1 MDELDDLLSD
11 IDDDD
16 EQGELPVSH
25 PRQSAAS
32 LAAPKPAPKEED
44 GDGLFDAILD
54 EPLAEPPAAS
64 AGKGPPGPSSAAV
77 TLRAAKPTGGPSLP
91 SLAPDDDDDDENE
104 PTRAI
109 ASVRGIAEAIAA
121 ATAAEAGEA
130 AEEEPSAEDL
140 EAIAAAEAL
149 DDEPATSLRVGPESL
164 PGGDAD
170 GSPPSVLTPP
180 SLRPVPPKTF
190 PHEQDASVR
199 LLQDHQR
206 DAWAARATWLHAEAQ
221 ALEDKVARAR
231 ALVTVSELFAMAG
244 EEATARTIAAEAR
257 DLAPSLPFAQR
268 QLRGLLDR
276 EGDSKG
282 VLEVLDAEARV
293 MPTPSARTHSVL
305 LAAEVARLR
314 LGDPEGAKKRFEQA
328 SRVLPADPR
337 AHLQRFC
344 EALAAPDPDPQAPAE
359 LPRIPLPDAKDLAP
373 LGKAFAQVA
382 AHRGLPVKGNRL
394 PGSLYESLLRA
405 RAFLG
410 KGDVASALS
419 NIDALRNAP
428 ELAGGAGWIAAV
440 LAGSKA
446 ETRKRAVEAL
456 QSVLGGS
463 HGDVARRALAGYAV
477 ELADA
482 QAARAAMEGATSSA
496 FEAGDRVAL
505 AALTGGSREEAEP
518 WLNALLGDSELSPIT
533 AAASAALGSPTDE
546 NRKLYP
552 VGSLRSKA
560 AVSLGRMLASVMDR
574 KDRSLSSNREFDDA
588 VLAYA
593 DVAPDNGIAR
603 ALKLELDVDAGRGS
617 RVAQVISS
625 WPTDDLDRDRDQALA
640 GALIGEAAGEVERA
654 IADLDRARLTDA
666 KHEGAARAR
675 AAHGDAKTASKI
687 ITELADSI
695 GAGPRAAVLL
705 TEAAVRLIDA
715 GEMDDAEPLLRRAAE
730 AAPKLPVALHLGE
743 RAARAKGDR
752 DSLIEWLRTR
762 RGSSEDTIE
771 QALDLVREA
780 LLVSDT
786 DAAGAASLLEQ
797 ALRARPVDVGLRE
810 LYERLAPEPPAD
822 RAAWRS
828 ELASKSTGMEA
839 ARFALEAAL
848 EYERAGDLERAAAEA
863 RRAMAAGETLLA
875 PICAYRCAI
884 AGHGAGDMID
894 TLLPRARETDDA
906 VERLE
911 IYERLADLDE
921 LGRNDAASGLL
932 WRKSILEE
940 SPSHLP
946 TLRRVASALMAAGR
960 DEELEPIALEIAR
973 ALDNHEA
980 VAHALVSA
988 RLRLRAGTWEDTR
1001 EPVELAYRH
1010 EPRGLFT
1017 LRQMAAHARAQGKQG
1032 LAIEIDRQLIERTQR
1047 ASEVATLSL
1056 RAAESAVAGGDID
1069 SARAH
1074 LTRAIEAVPQHFVA
1088 HLALAGVAEQVGDS
1102 TGAATALEAAA
1113 EAAVSQDEKARD
1125 LYRAAALWQDRVQD
1139 VKRARLALE
1148 RVSAIDPAYEDVFQR
1163 LQTIY
1168 IAEGARAELASLL
1181 ERRLEAVTDPAERIE
1196 MEVLRGRALADV
1208 GDSAAAK
1215 GALAAALEANPDHT
1229 EALSIFAN
1237 VSAAEQDWLDAE
1249 RAWIHLARL
1258 APDPARQVEIYMRLG
1273 GLYDEHLPNP
1283 ERAELAYNEILKR
1296 EPNSEIARE
1305 RLVTLYKRTGD
1316 TAKAIEQQTILI
1328 NNAEAPEAKC
1338 RRTTELA
1345 SIYEATGDNKKA
1357 EATLVQARKT
1367 WPKDDVALASLARF
1381 YQRTNQATPL
1391 NVLLDRALADARRAL
1406 STGRFEVQLFGTVA
1420 TVAEL
1425 RGKHDAARIA
1435 HAVVALLEG
1444 NDAALE
1450 GAGQAAAD
1458 PRLDDLLAPEVISPA
1473 FRDLLKRTGSL
1484 LDTAVPYDMT
1494 AARAAPLPPQQ
1505 AELGERIR
1513 ALANAY
1519 GFDDVS
1525 IHVSTVLGAVCIPA
1539 SAHPPTLVL
1548 GQPLLA
1554 SPREDVRDF
1563 LIHRALKIL
1572 QTNSSAFS
1580 RTAPIDLWPLLAA
1593 YLKLFSPSWSPQ
1605 GIEASRLNEA
1615 YGRLSRAM
1623 TQAADPNLGALA
1635 ADIIGNIGNRAST
1648 LNTAINSWGNRAAL
1662 LAIGDPS
1669 IALSGI
1675 AWASGN
1681 INAPPASG
1689 KDRVTWIGR
1698 NAEARDI
1705 AVYLVSDAYA
1715 DARTHL
1721 GLVAAAPPADDETQA
1736 LADESIEDA

>member
-1 MDELDDLLSD
+1 VDELDDLLSD

-32 LAAPKPAPKEED
+32 LTAPKPAPKEED

-588 VLAYA
+588 VSRTRTWPPTMGSL
-593 DVAPDNGIAR
+593 VPSSSSSMSTR
-603 ALKLELDVDAGRGS
+603 AGARGS
-617 RVAQVISS
+617 RRSSPRGRRTISIGIGIRP
-625 WPTDDLDRDRDQALA
+625 WPALSSGRRRA
-640 GALIGEAAGEVERA
+640 RSRGPSPISIERA
-654 IADLDRARLTDA
+654 
-666 KHEGAARAR
+666 
-675 AAHGDAKTASKI
+675 
-687 ITELADSI
+687 
-695 GAGPRAAVLL
+695 
-705 TEAAVRLIDA
+705 
-715 GEMDDAEPLLRRAAE
+715 
-730 AAPKLPVALHLGE
+730 
-743 RAARAKGDR
+743 
-752 DSLIEWLRTR
+752 
-762 RGSSEDTIE
+762 
-771 QALDLVREA
+771 
-780 LLVSDT
+780 
-786 DAAGAASLLEQ
+786 
-797 ALRARPVDVGLRE
+797 
-810 LYERLAPEPPAD
+810 
-822 RAAWRS
+822 
-828 ELASKSTGMEA
+828 
-839 ARFALEAAL
+839 
-848 EYERAGDLERAAAEA
+848 
-863 RRAMAAGETLLA
+863 
-875 PICAYRCAI
+875 
-884 AGHGAGDMID
+884 
-894 TLLPRARETDDA
+894 
-906 VERLE
+906 
-911 IYERLADLDE
+911 
-921 LGRNDAASGLL
+921 
-932 WRKSILEE
+932 
-940 SPSHLP
+940 
-946 TLRRVASALMAAGR
+946 
-960 DEELEPIALEIAR
+960 
-973 ALDNHEA
+973 
-980 VAHALVSA
+980 
-988 RLRLRAGTWEDTR
+988 
-1001 EPVELAYRH
+1001 
-1010 EPRGLFT
+1010 
-1017 LRQMAAHARAQGKQG
+1017 
-1032 LAIEIDRQLIERTQR
+1032 
-1047 ASEVATLSL
+1047 
-1056 RAAESAVAGGDID
+1056 
-1069 SARAH
+1069 
-1074 LTRAIEAVPQHFVA
+1074 
-1088 HLALAGVAEQVGDS
+1088 
-1102 TGAATALEAAA
+1102 
-1113 EAAVSQDEKARD
+1113 
-1125 LYRAAALWQDRVQD
+1125 
-1139 VKRARLALE
+1139 
-1148 RVSAIDPAYEDVFQR
+1148 
-1163 LQTIY
+1163 
-1168 IAEGARAELASLL
+1168 
-1181 ERRLEAVTDPAERIE
+1181 
-1196 MEVLRGRALADV
+1196 
-1208 GDSAAAK
+1208 
-1215 GALAAALEANPDHT
+1215 
-1229 EALSIFAN
+1229 
-1237 VSAAEQDWLDAE
+1237 
-1249 RAWIHLARL
+1249 
-1258 APDPARQVEIYMRLG
+1258 
-1273 GLYDEHLPNP
+1273 
-1283 ERAELAYNEILKR
+1283 
-1296 EPNSEIARE
+1296 
-1305 RLVTLYKRTGD
+1305 
-1316 TAKAIEQQTILI
+1316 
-1328 NNAEAPEAKC
+1328 
-1338 RRTTELA
+1338 
-1345 SIYEATGDNKKA
+1345 
-1357 EATLVQARKT
+1357 
-1367 WPKDDVALASLARF
+1367 
-1381 YQRTNQATPL
+1381 
-1391 NVLLDRALADARRAL
+1391 
-1406 STGRFEVQLFGTVA
+1406 
-1420 TVAEL
+1420 
-1425 RGKHDAARIA
+1425 
-1435 HAVVALLEG
+1435 
-1444 NDAALE
+1444 
-1450 GAGQAAAD
+1450 
-1458 PRLDDLLAPEVISPA
+1458 
-1473 FRDLLKRTGSL
+1473 
-1484 LDTAVPYDMT
+1484 
-1494 AARAAPLPPQQ
+1494 
-1505 AELGERIR
+1505 
-1513 ALANAY
+1513 
-1519 GFDDVS
+1519 
-1525 IHVSTVLGAVCIPA
+1525 
-1539 SAHPPTLVL
+1539 
-1548 GQPLLA
+1548 
-1554 SPREDVRDF
+1554 
-1563 LIHRALKIL
+1563 
-1572 QTNSSAFS
+1572 
-1580 RTAPIDLWPLLAA
+1580 
-1593 YLKLFSPSWSPQ
+1593 
-1605 GIEASRLNEA
+1605 
-1615 YGRLSRAM
+1615 
-1623 TQAADPNLGALA
+1623 
-1635 ADIIGNIGNRAST
+1635 
-1648 LNTAINSWGNRAAL
+1648 
-1662 LAIGDPS
+1662 
-1669 IALSGI
+1669 
-1675 AWASGN
+1675 
-1681 INAPPASG
+1681 
-1689 KDRVTWIGR
+1689 
-1698 NAEARDI
+1698 
-1705 AVYLVSDAYA
+1705 
-1715 DARTHL
+1715 
-1721 GLVAAAPPADDETQA
+1721 
-1736 LADESIEDA
+1736 